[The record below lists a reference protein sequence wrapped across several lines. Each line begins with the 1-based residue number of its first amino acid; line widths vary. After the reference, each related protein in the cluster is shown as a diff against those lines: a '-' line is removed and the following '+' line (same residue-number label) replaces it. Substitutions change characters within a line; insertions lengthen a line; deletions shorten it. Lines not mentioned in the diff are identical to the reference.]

1 MPTLVWTRPAFDDL
15 DAIDRWLTAN
25 VRGEIAIDMLS
36 AIRLRAYFLENF
48 PHGGRPIG
56 EGLRVLRVI
65 GTPYLI
71 IYRLAGGTVQLL
83 RIRHERED
91 WFVEP

>member
-1 MPTLVWTRPAFDDL
+1 MPVLVWTQPAVEDVDG
-15 DAIDRWLTAN
+15 IDRWLTAN

-36 AIRLRAYFLENF
+36 AIRLRAHFLESF

-56 EGLRVLRVI
+56 EGIRVLRVI

-71 IYRLAGGTVQLL
+71 LYRIEGEGVQVL